1 MREVEGKKFPR
12 TKVLFFLTRTK
23 QMINLTLLE
32 SFILTYL
39 FLKVKVFID
48 RIEMSSI
55 VPKPEEKE
63 EPKKTRSTQ
72 QKIDT
77 ENEY

>member
-1 MREVEGKKFPR
+1 
-12 TKVLFFLTRTK
+12 
-23 QMINLTLLE
+23 MINLTLLE
-32 SFILTYL
+32 SFILMYL